1 MDIDKRLKKLEK
13 QNKKGKT
20 LKKFKGDY
28 TETDNGTKLE
38 PYQRTRINVR
48 DIEDL
53 IEDDD
58 QEREFEQTSEN

>member
-1 MDIDKRLKKLEK
+1 MDIEKRLKKLEK

-38 PYQRTRINVR
+38 PYQRERFDLRDLDDILEEEIN
-48 DIEDL
+48 
-53 IEDDD
+53 D
-58 QEREFEQTSEN
+58 QD